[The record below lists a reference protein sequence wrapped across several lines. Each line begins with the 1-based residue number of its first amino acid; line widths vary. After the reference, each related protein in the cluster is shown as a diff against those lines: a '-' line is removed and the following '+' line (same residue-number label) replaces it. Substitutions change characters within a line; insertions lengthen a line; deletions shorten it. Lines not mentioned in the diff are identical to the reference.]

1 MLVQLFLATAMVTAI
16 CLVHLVGLAMLTR
29 ALRSH
34 SRAFQ
39 KLRIMPLTILLAATV
54 GLIGIHTLEIWL
66 YAGTYLEFGAFR
78 TFEEALYF
86 STVTYS
92 TLGYG
97 DMVLSKE
104 WRVFGAIEAPVG
116 IMMLGWSTAY
126 LVSVL
131 SRLKLFSH
139 DWLTGVSERDGD

>member
-1 MLVQLFLATAMVTAI
+1 MLVQLILATPMVLFI
-16 CLVHLVGLAMLTR
+16 VVIHLTGLALLTR
-29 ALRSH
+29 LLRSH
-34 SRAFQ
+34 SR
-39 KLRIMPLTILLAATV
+39 LMRSVRIFPLTLLLLAAI